1 MKHAVGSLVSARGR
15 DWLVLPDSSDD
26 LLMLR
31 PLGGSD
37 EEVTGILS
45 ALEDVE
51 SASFDLPDPSRP
63 GDYRSCRLLRDAV
76 RLGFRSSAGPF
87 RSFARIAVDPRPYQL
102 VPLLMALKLDPV
114 RILIADDVGI
124 GKTVEA
130 GLIARELLDRGEARR
145 LAVLCPPHLAEQW
158 QAELREKFHI
168 DAELVLSS
176 SVRKLERNC
185 GIGKSVFDVYPHV
198 IVSLDYIKADKR
210 RDDFIRSCPELLIVD
225 EAHTCAFGEEK
236 GKQLRNKLV
245 STLAE
250 SDERHMVFVTATPHS
265 GKEQAFRSLLSFL
278 RADFTELPDDL
289 TGSTNEQLRRQV
301 AAHFVQ
307 RRRADIKQY
316 LDVDTPF
323 PERLEKEETY
333 SLSPEY
339 KALFEKVLDYCR
351 DTVLDPELS
360 SFKQR
365 VRWWSALGLLR
376 ALASSPA
383 AAAATMR
390 SRATTSEAGNKEEA
404 DDIGR
409 RTVMD
414 LMDDEASEGMDIAPG
429 GECDD
434 AETSNLGKRLKTL
447 AREADKV
454 IGDSDQKLTKAI
466 KLIKALLKDGHNPI
480 VFCRFIDTAEYV
492 AEALREATANKVE
505 VAAVTGRIPPA
516 ERESRVEELGT
527 AAQRIL
533 VCTDC
538 LSEGINL
545 QDNFDAVFHYDLPW
559 NPTRLEQREGR
570 VDRYGQPS
578 DEVRIL
584 TYYGVDNQIDG
595 IVLNVLIRKH
605 KNIRSSLGISVPV
618 PIDSETV
625 MEAVLEGLLLREKA
639 TGRADQQFFDFIEPK
654 KAVVHDQW
662 QNAADR
668 EKTSRTMFAQASI
681 KVDEVQRELESVRA
695 AIGAGVDTETFT
707 IEGLKLHGATVSRNG
722 HYDIDV
728 TEMPRSLKDS
738 LLLADQTGIKARFE
752 LPVSGKVQHLNRT
765 HPIVEGLAR
774 YVMDTAF
781 DPELDSCARRCGVI
795 VSSKVEKRTTLLLMR
810 LRYQIVTRRG
820 TYQLPMLAEDCALLG
835 FTGSPDNA
843 AWLGADQV
851 DDLTMLTP
859 DENISPDVAAQY
871 ITRVRDGYSSLMP
884 ELEHIARDRAEA
896 LLEAHRRVRA
906 VPHAQ
911 GLRYTVE
918 PKLPADVLGIYV
930 YLPKD

>member
-1 MKHAVGSLVSARGR
+1 
-15 DWLVLPDSSDD
+15 
-26 LLMLR
+26 
-31 PLGGSD
+31 
-37 EEVTGILS
+37 
-45 ALEDVE
+45 
-51 SASFDLPDPSRP
+51 
-63 GDYRSCRLLRDAV
+63 
-76 RLGFRSSAGPF
+76 
-87 RSFARIAVDPRPYQL
+87 
-102 VPLLMALKLDPV
+102 MALKLDPV
-114 RILIADDVGI
+114 RVLIADDVGI

-130 GLIARELLDRGEARR
+130 GLIARELLDRGEAQR

-158 QAELREKFHI
+158 QAELRDKFHI
-168 DAELVLSS
+168 EAELVLSS
-176 SVRKLERNC
+176 TVRKLERNC
-185 GIGKSVFDVYPHV
+185 GIGESVFDVYPYV
-198 IVSLDYIKADKR
+198 IVSLDYIKADRR

-250 SDERHMVFVTATPHS
+250 SDDRHMVFVTATPHS

-278 RADFTELPDDL
+278 RAEFADLPDDL
-289 TGSTNEQLRRQV
+289 TGAANEKLRRQV

-307 RRRADIKQY
+307 RRRRDIRDY

-323 PERLEKEETY
+323 PDRFEKEDTY

-339 KALFEKVLDYCR
+339 KAFFDKALDYCR
-351 DTVLDPELS
+351 DAVMDPELT

-390 SRATTSEAGNKEEA
+390 SRATTSEAGNEKEA

-434 AETSNLGKRLKTL
+434 AEASSIGKRLKRL
-447 AREADKV
+447 ATEAEKL
-454 IGDSDQKLTKAI
+454 IGEPDQKLTKAT
-466 KLIKALLKDGHNPI
+466 KLIKGLLKDGHNPI

-492 AEALREATANKVE
+492 ADALRAKTPKRVE

-516 ERESRVEELGT
+516 ERETRVDELGK
-527 AAQRIL
+527 AEQRIL

-545 QDNFDAVFHYDLPW
+545 QDQFDAIFHYDLPW

-578 DEVRIL
+578 DTVRIL

-595 IVLNVLIRKH
+595 IVLDVLIRKH
-605 KNIRSSLGISVPV
+605 KNIRTSLGISVPV
-618 PIDSETV
+618 PINSETV

-654 KAVVHDQW
+654 KTEVHDEW
-662 QNAADR
+662 QDAAER
-668 EKTSRTMFAQASI
+668 EDKSRKTMFAQASI

-695 AIGAGVDTETFT
+695 AIGAGVDTESFT
-707 IEGLKLHGATVSRNG
+707 IEGLKLHGATISRNG
-722 HYDIDV
+722 QYDIDV
-728 TEMPRSLKDS
+728 TEMPRPLKDA
-738 LLLADQTGIKARFE
+738 LLLGDQNKLKAKFE
-752 LPVSGKVQHLNRT
+752 LPVAGKTQHLNRT

-774 YVMDTAF
+774 YMMDTAF
-781 DPELDSCARRCGVI
+781 DTELDSCARRCGVI

-810 LRYQIVTRRG
+810 LRFQIVTRRG
-820 TYQLPMLAEDCALLG
+820 KHQVPMLAEDCALLG
-835 FTGSPDNA
+835 FTGAPDSA
-843 AWLGADQV
+843 EWLDAQQV
-851 DDLTMLTP
+851 ENLTLLTP

-871 ITRVRDGYSSLMP
+871 VTRVRDGHAALMP
-884 ELEHIARDRAEA
+884 ELERIARDRAEA

-911 GLRYTVE
+911 GLRYSVE

-930 YLPKD
+930 YLPR